1 MKTVSHLIRRYILM
15 TFGIVLLIFLVN
27 FSIFTGI
34 LIHFGNPYQHK
45 DYLRIG
51 NFAAAFHQAADG
63 NICPFSETEWQS
75 RYAWAMLLD
84 DTGNILWSGSLPE
97 NLNRSYSVADVASFS
112 RWYLDDYPVFVYRND
127 FGLLVAGLP
136 RDSMTRFDFYMENDI
151 LTVLLSGFPPLLALD
166 GAVILFLCL
175 FLGWR
180 AAEPLRK
187 IGEGIDRLAEGKPI
201 SLKVTG
207 SEAELAE
214 KLNRTSV
221 RLQAQAALVE
231 QRDAARTHWIAGVSH
246 DIRTPLALIMGYA
259 EQLEHTP
266 NPENRRKASAV
277 RVQCQKIRSLIED
290 LNLTSKLQYN
300 SQPLRLQDTRVAPFL
315 RERVAGFCDTLPDFC
330 EIEVTIQE
338 AVESCV
344 LPLDAELMG
353 RVIDNLLNNSIQH
366 NLNGCA
372 ITIRVSIQ
380 NDALTLSVRDNGA
393 GFPTDVLDMLSNTDE
408 TKAEGPHILGLHLV
422 QQIVEAHGG
431 SVSFCN
437 DAGAVSVVT
446 LGFVE

>member
-1 MKTVSHLIRRYILM
+1 MKTVSRLIRRYIL
-15 TFGIVLLIFLVN
+15 TAFSIVLLIILVN
-27 FSIFTGI
+27 FSLF
-34 LIHFGNPYQHK
+34 LAVLVHFGTSYQRG
-45 DYLRIG
+45 DSLRIG
-51 NFAAAFHQAADG
+51 DFAASFRRETDG
-63 NICPFSETEWQS
+63 TVRPNPETVWQS

-84 DTGNILWSGSLPE
+84 GTGNILWSGSLPE
-97 NLNRSYSVADVASFS
+97 NLNHSYSVADVASFS

-187 IGEGIDRLAEGKPI
+187 IGEGIDCLAEGKPI

-214 KLNRTSV
+214 KLNRTSA

-266 NPENRRKASAV
+266 NPENRRKAAAV

-290 LNLTSKLQYN
+290 LNLTSKLQYH
-300 SQPLRLQDTRVAPFL
+300 SQPLRLRDTQVAPFL
-315 RERVAGFCDTLPDFC
+315 RERVADFCDALPDFC

-344 LPLDAELMG
+344 LPLDVELMG
-353 RVIDNLLNNSIQH
+353 RAIDNLLNNSVRH
-366 NLNGCA
+366 NPNGCA
-372 ITIRVSIQ
+372 ITIRASIQ
-380 NDALTLSVRDNGA
+380 NDALMLTVRDDGK
-393 GFPTDVLDMLSNTDE
+393 GFPTDVLDMLSNTDGA
-408 TKAEGPHILGLHLV
+408 TSEGPHILGLRLV
-422 QQIVEAHGG
+422 RQIVEAHGG

-437 DAGAVSVVT
+437 DAGAVSVIT
-446 LGFVE
+446 LVFVE